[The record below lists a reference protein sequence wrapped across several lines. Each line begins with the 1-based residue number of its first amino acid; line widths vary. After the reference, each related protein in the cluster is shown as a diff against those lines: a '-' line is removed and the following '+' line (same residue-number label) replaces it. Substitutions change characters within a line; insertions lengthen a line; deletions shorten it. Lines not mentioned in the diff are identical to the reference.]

1 MTSLEEREEVEVKP
15 PSPLAGDARS
25 ARWSAAGVPTEKSK
39 NFSAVMKRLGRMLV
53 PESPV
58 ITVIVIVAVVVV
70 GVRVHG
76 AARSAT
82 LPYTRT

>member
-1 MTSLEEREEVEVKP
+1 MTSIEEREELKEIKP

-25 ARWSAAGVPTEKSK
+25 ARFCDDTVPTEKSK

-58 ITVIVIVAVVVV
+58 ITVIVIVAV
-70 GVRVHG
+70 
-76 AARSAT
+76 A
-82 LPYTRT
+82 